1 MTKKKPERVTF
12 KISAEDLNDLKILA
26 LAKGSLTTSAMIRI
40 AIKYQLNKNSDLINE
55 QKKKIKRWEIIM

>member
-40 AIKYQLNKNSDLINE
+40 AIKDQLNKNSDLINE
-55 QKKKIKRWEIIM
+55 QKRKLKGEK

>member
-12 KISAEDLNDLKILA
+12 KISEEELKDLKILA

-40 AIKYQLNKNSDLINE
+40 AIKYQLNEHSDLINE
-55 QKKKIKRWEIIM
+55 QKRKLKGEN